1 MPQPEGK
8 RLWNAKY
15 FNHAGDQR
23 SWTPTASNFFLS
35 QKLQQIVCWRK
46 LKAGKLFIWPQRMLR
61 HDVLEG
67 KPRLAA
73 AANSNSGRARSR
85 VCFDLPSFD
94 LRPFGLFVVARSA
107 RGHLGS
113 SQKEKMRFNA
123 LKPTNNPQWVP
134 LSPSPE
140 SFFMAPRTVRQR
152 RQAAGGW
159 SLASTRL
166 VCIKWIHVVFVS
178 WSAADTN
185 S

>member
-1 MPQPEGK
+1 MLAIKGLEHPQHQTSFYH
-8 RLWNAKY
+8 RNC
-15 FNHAGDQR
+15 
-23 SWTPTASNFFLS
+23 S
-35 QKLQQIVCWRK
+35 
-46 LKAGKLFIWPQRMLR
+46 KLFA
-61 HDVLEG
+61 DVNSKLENSLFDHRG
-67 KPRLAA
+67 CWGTMSLKPRLAA

-166 VCIKWIHVVFVS
+166 VCIKWTHVVFVS